1 MRVRHIAFV
10 VHDLEKSAKLY
21 EEALGFKRVG
31 HRTPGNFPGEAL
43 DMTDG
48 ELNFSLLHPNRGEPS
63 AWRGDSVGPI
73 HIGVV
78 VDDLEATRRVLNESG
93 IKVYAEK
100 GSPAYFLKF
109 VDHNGVEFDVANK
122 TEPFPT

>member
-31 HRTPGNFPGEAL
+31 RRTPGNFPGEAL

-48 ELNFSLLHPNRGEPS
+48 ELNFSLLKPNQGVPS
-63 AWRGDSVGPI
+63 AWRGDSLGPI
-73 HIGVV
+73 HLGVV
-78 VDDLEATRRVLNESG
+78 VDDLQSTRCVLEESG

-100 GSPAYFLKF
+100 GAPAYFLKF
-109 VDHNGVEFDVANK
+109 TDHNGVEFDVADR
-122 TEPFPT
+122 TDPFPT